1 MQSRIKGLVL
11 MTMALVPLAAL
22 ARTMPA
28 SSGRAVVWSDNSCF
42 SMSYS
47 SMQNTCTTMKSFEL
61 PLVVDTAGSKT
72 VYVSAYGA
80 SSSNNV
86 GCAAFGINRE
96 VTAVWSSQ
104 RVWLPSFGASRIIT
118 LTGAYVPSGGFL
130 YANCHVNYG
139 GRVNVVD
146 YNP

>member
-1 MQSRIKGLVL
+1 MKNKIKRWGLI
-11 MTMALVPLAAL
+11 TMALIPVLAS

-28 SSGRAVVWSDNSCF
+28 SGGKAVSWGDNACF
-42 SMSYS
+42 VMLASSMSNGCS
-47 SMQNTCTTMKSFEL
+47 TMMNFEL

-80 SSSNNV
+80 GSSNNV
-86 GCAAFGINRE
+86 GCSAAGVNRE
-96 VTAVWSSQ
+96 VTVGWSTPRLWLPAFGSSQ
-104 RVWLPSFGASRIIT
+104 VIT
-118 LTGAYVPSGGFL
+118 LDGAYVPPGGFL
-130 YANCHVNYG
+130 FTNCYVNPG